1 MIGRAAVCGIVLFAL
16 DVLVS
21 GQSTD
26 RPQPTAQTDRISQ
39 RIRALQSEADRLAG
53 ESRTL
58 LGDLRKL
65 EVEQQQLTQ
74 KMSGPDYHRLAPDEM
89 RRDGER
95 AVELESLIAERME
108 RWIHLEERT

>member
-1 MIGRAAVCGIVLFAL
+1 VPAKPAVAAAAAEAVAIPKRKL
-16 DVLVS
+16 S
-21 GQSTD
+21 YKE
-26 RPQPTAQTDRISQ
+26 Q
-39 RIRALQSEADRLAG
+39 RELESLPG
-53 ESRTL
+53 EIE
-58 LGDLRKL
+58 KL